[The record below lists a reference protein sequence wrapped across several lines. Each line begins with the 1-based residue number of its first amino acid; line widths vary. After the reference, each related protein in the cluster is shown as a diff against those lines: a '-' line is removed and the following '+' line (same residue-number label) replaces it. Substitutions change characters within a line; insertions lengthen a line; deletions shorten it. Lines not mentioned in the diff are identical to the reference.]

1 MTTVAPVRSAPVRS
15 EAEKTEPG
23 TVALDNCTLVNLLP
37 VRSLWTVAPVKSAP
51 ERSTPAVPL
60 VTVANEQSA
69 PLPG

>member
-1 MTTVAPVRSAPVRS
+1 
-15 EAEKTEPG
+15 
-23 TVALDNCTLVNLLP
+23 LVNLLP